1 MSRMKSRVLF
11 LLVAGLTCGHAAAAK
26 VDVERLRAVITDTPE
41 AVAPGCAVGVFRA
54 GKVEA
59 LTAAGYADLEQQ
71 RPLDADTLFYAASVS
86 KQFTMLAI
94 AKLVEAGK
102 LGLDDDVRRYL
113 PELPQYQR
121 PITVRMLMLHTSG
134 VRDSLGLLWLA
145 GLGTAD
151 SVDKDTALRMVF
163 RQKNANF
170 VPGTEYRYS
179 NGGYLLLAEIVERIS
194 GMPFADFAKRE
205 VLDPMGMK
213 RSFFLNGS
221 PPELRNAAHGYVKA
235 STGEGYE
242 IRDTYPR
249 FSGSGGL
256 MLSLNELARYEYD
269 IEVGHKVWTPRVREI
284 MLTPGTYTS
293 GEPVVR
299 PAASGGLGYGG
310 GLRIGWEQGQYTIQH
325 SGGAEAFR
333 HRVTRLPQRRLGVA
347 VLCNRADWSVADKMI
362 AAIKVVEGD
371 IFRRPVEDA
380 QIPGRYYSEELQA
393 SYDLGLKGDTLTVR
407 VTPGGGSPAGEPFEF
422 KRGENGTFKLR
433 DMVVTPYEQG
443 TGFTLDT
450 EEVSGLQF
458 RKVGGGE
465 P

>member
-1 MSRMKSRVLF
+1 MKSK
-11 LLVAGLTCGHAAAAK
+11 LLVLLVTGLACGSAAAAK

-86 KQFTMLAI
+86 KQFTVLAA

-121 PITVRMLMLHTSG
+121 PITVRMLVLHTSG
-134 VRDSLGLLWLA
+134 VRDSLGLLQLA

-151 SVDKDTALRMVF
+151 KNDKDTALQLVF
-163 RQKNANF
+163 RQKNTNF
-170 VPGTEYRYS
+170 VPGTEYSYS

-213 RSFFLNGS
+213 RSFFLNG
-221 PPELRNAAHGYVKA
+221 PPPALQNAAHGYVKA
-235 STGEGYE
+235 KKGEGFE

-256 MLSLNELARYEYD
+256 MLTLNDLARYEYD
-269 IEVGHKVWTPRVREI
+269 IEVGHKVWTPKVREI
-284 MLTPGTYTS
+284 MLTPGTFTS
-293 GEPVVR
+293 GEPAIR
-299 PAASGGLGYGG
+299 PGSGGLGYGG
-310 GLRIGWEQGQYTIQH
+310 GLQIGWEQGQYVVQH
-325 SGGAEAFR
+325 GGGAEAFS
-333 HRVTRLPQRRLGVA
+333 HLVTRLPERRLGVA
-347 VLCNRADWSVADKMI
+347 VLCNRTDWPVGDKMVE
-362 AAIKVVEGD
+362 AIEVVEGD
-371 IFRRPVEDA
+371 IFRTPVADA

-393 SYDLGLKGDTLTVR
+393 NYDLSLKDDTLTVR
-407 VTPGGGSPAGEPFEF
+407 VTPRGGSAPVGTPHEL
-422 KRGENGTFKLR
+422 KRDRNGTFKLR
-433 DMVVTPYEQG
+433 DIVLTPYDQG

-450 EEVSGLQF
+450 GRASGLQF
-458 RKVGGGE
+458 RKVGAAGGQ
-465 P
+465 